1 MTTRGKV
8 IDQPNSFFVPRS
20 VIYITKGAYV
30 YQMSANEP
38 CLPLISPFAFNGSY
52 LVLISSV
59 EKKILLQTDY
69 HPK

>member
-8 IDQPNSFFVPRS
+8 IDQPNSFFVLRS

>member
-8 IDQPNSFFVPRS
+8 IDQPNSFFVLRS

-52 LVLISSV
+52 LVFSPSV
-59 EKKILLQTDY
+59 EKKILLQTDF
-69 HPK
+69 HRK